1 MLGNR
6 SNVTPPEQC
15 QFSLRVTLGMLP
27 SIQGNIYKCT
37 SASCDK
43 YSKKIV
49 AKVFCF
55 HFCLLI
61 LTQCDSNKRLPTI
74 PNSTRSM
81 NALCRTQD
89 AGKYRYSLLSSGNG
103 GWVILWKG
111 RVMLHNEHI
120 ILYMEDT
127 KYHPVPCQN

>member
-27 SIQGNIYKCT
+27 RIQGNICMNIHMYQHFVINIL
-37 SASCDK
+37 
-43 YSKKIV
+43 IV

-120 ILYMEDT
+120 ILY
-127 KYHPVPCQN
+127 